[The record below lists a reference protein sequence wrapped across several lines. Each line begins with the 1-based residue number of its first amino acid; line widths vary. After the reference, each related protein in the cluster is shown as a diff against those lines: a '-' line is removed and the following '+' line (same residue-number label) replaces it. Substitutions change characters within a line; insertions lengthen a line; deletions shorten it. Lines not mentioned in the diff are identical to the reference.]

1 MLFLLPDFQ
10 CPEAVSAD
18 GHGIA
23 DEPKQLR
30 WDQLRIAQVVNGQVF
45 GAKVQILRRTVQGIC
60 ALRTAWNAEWL
71 KEKRPSW
78 MPFLDYAPQP
88 RIRCQ
93 QVKCGQ
99 QSIIPLS
106 HPFNRRPKGRL
117 MPPIFEYHRVSLAFL

>member
-106 HPFNRRPKGRL
+106 HPFNRRPKR
-117 MPPIFEYHRVSLAFL
+117 PPDAAHL